1 MAQLSDYEISQIEK
15 AISNFNDTANRLAK
29 TLQKGSFSN
38 NFREAESKLRSY
50 SNDENRALKEVEK
63 AIDKAMNSS
72 GGFFSSG
79 GLNKILD
86 KKVNDTAKE
95 VGDLIDGYMSD
106 ISSIISK
113 LPKLGTVSHFSFS
126 ATEYEGDKEYTND
139 DFDVDFEASVPFGLG
154 ISSFDEYESTAKRED
169 DFLDEVIKTNKSED
183 SSEANNSIF
192 SEYTTEDSLT
202 VLGINAISNP
212 NIKKLRLSKVK
223 EIRANAFKGSDNLE
237 LIVISNSIEKINV
250 NAFRT
255 VNRECVIAFECSKA
269 RALSLFQD
277 DAALDGRK
285 VIFDYQSG
293 DEILNKSDA
302 YAKPEPEKK
311 KRVIIKKETPL
322 DNDEIKQAYVDRN
335 QKYHLTLDE
344 LNEGI
349 KNAGTN
355 VDKEKILYHASLA
368 RRINALNE
376 GSYWNY
382 ADAVGHALDIAK
394 NSEKLDDVLAMI
406 FGLLYLDS
414 SGYRMVNGK
423 YNPFM
428 DEPSRMCYHPKM
440 EFGVLTDLIAEH
452 NLSESYLVNVYKN
465 SMFVKE
471 LKAKFD
477 KPYYS
482 VESSI
487 ELMLMAIKMPGDYF
501 YPAQSGI
508 KRIN

>member
-1 MAQLSDYEISQIEK
+1 MAELSEYEISQIEK
-15 AISNFNDTANRLAK
+15 AISNFGDAANRLIK
-29 TLQKGSFSN
+29 ILQSDSFRSK
-38 NFREAESKLRSY
+38 FREAESKLRSY
-50 SNDENRALKEVEK
+50 SNDENRALKEAEK

-72 GGFFSSG
+72 GGFFSSA

-86 KKVNDTAKE
+86 KKVNETAKQ
-95 VGDLIDGYMSD
+95 VGSLIDGYVDD
-106 ISSIISK
+106 ISAIISK
-113 LPKLGTVSHFSFS
+113 LPKLGSVSSFSFS
-126 ATEYEGDKEYTND
+126 AAEYEGDKEYSDD
-139 DFDVDFEASVPFGLG
+139 DFNVDYEGSGSFGFG
-154 ISSFDEYESTAKRED
+154 ISSFDEYKPTAGKED
-169 DFLDEVIKTNKSED
+169 EFLDEVVKVNKSED
-183 SSEANNSIF
+183 SSGVNNSIF
-192 SEYTTEDSLT
+192 SEYTTDASLT

-212 NIKKLRLSKVK
+212 NIKKLRLSNVK

-255 VNRECVIAFECSKA
+255 LSGNCVIAFECGKA

-277 DAALDGRK
+277 DAALNGK
-285 VIFDYQSG
+285 QVIFNYKSG
-293 DEILNKSDA
+293 DEILNKSEE
-302 YAKPEPEKK
+302 YTKPEPEKK
-311 KRVIIKKETPL
+311 KRIVIKKDTPL
-322 DNDEIKQAYVDRN
+322 DNDEIKQTFIDRN

-349 KNAGTN
+349 VKAGTN
-355 VDKEKILYHASLA
+355 VDKDKILYHASLA

-376 GSYWNY
+376 GSFWNY

-394 NSEKLDDVLAMI
+394 TNENLDDVLSMI

-423 YNPFM
+423 YNPYM

-452 NLSESYLVNVYKN
+452 HLSESHLVEVYRN
-465 SMFVKE
+465 SSFVKE
-471 LKAKFD
+471 LNARFD

-482 VESSI
+482 IDSSI